1 MPESARAEESAAFTH
16 HYLPAVHLAPT
27 PELQSESIYQAL
39 GRIHRQEAPLLL
51 PAIQRHFVWG
61 REQICEFFDS
71 ILQGYPIGTFLFWEI
86 EDTHRSE
93 YTCYEF
99 IRDFSE
105 HASRCYNPTA
115 ASPLPRGA
123 TGVLDGQQRLNSL
136 YVALQGS
143 YAGFCGGQ
151 GNHRSKEASFPK
163 TELFLNLLFQSTEED
178 RVHYHFAFLD
188 EREAD
193 PARWKAGVLWFRVKD
208 LYQDESLADVRTT
221 WNQFLTTTARSM
233 PPLSKGQAERA
244 FAILDL
250 LRRRIREEQ
259 LIRHFP
265 VRGRSLTEALKI
277 FIRANNGGTRV
288 TDAEMIFATI
298 VAHWREGRDKIQQ
311 FEGRLNAVGSGY
323 NFGISRL
330 MQACLALSGGSTR
343 LRIESFRKPDVEAIR
358 SHWETIQARLKEA
371 AELGAEWGFSANDA
385 IPPTAIIALA
395 CLLNSGVD
403 RKRSNSELRQ
413 FVLRTILCNFFR
425 RADKALHR
433 VREYAQERL
442 GGGEVFMFAD
452 FAEYMNEQHG
462 ASLTIGPEALDE
474 FIMTSFWEPRCYILL
489 ALLHPQHALHEKDF
503 HKDHIHPQA
512 RFNDLTEFKLK
523 PESEALWHDWK
534 NRLPNL
540 QLLQGLVNIKKQDT
554 PFADWLNEYLP
565 DELSRQ
571 VYLNQNDI
579 PQGISLEFKEFES
592 FFSRRKIH
600 LRHRL
605 KNLLEVKDPE
615 QSPTTPLPSSSTLTN
630 SLS

>member
-1 MPESARAEESAAFTH
+1 MTSL
-16 HYLPAVHLAPT
+16 LPAVHLAST
-27 PELQSESIYQAL
+27 PELQSESIYDVL
-39 GRIHRQEAPLLL
+39 GRIRRQEAPLLL
-51 PAIQRHFVWG
+51 PAIQRHFVWR
-61 REQICEFFDS
+61 REQICELFDS
-71 ILQGYPIGTFLFWEI
+71 IFQGYPIGTFLFWEI
-86 EDTHRSE
+86 EDTHRSD

-99 IRDFSE
+99 IRDYSE
-105 HASRCYNPTA
+105 HASRCNNPTA
-115 ASPLPRGA
+115 ASPLPRGV

-151 GNHRSKEASFPK
+151 GNFRSKEASYPK
-163 TELFLNLLFQSTEED
+163 TELFLNLLFHPTEED
-178 RVHYHFAFLD
+178 KVHYHFAFLD

-193 PARWKAGVLWFRVKD
+193 PTRWKAGALWFRVKD
-208 LYQDESLADVRTT
+208 LYQDKSSADVRTT
-221 WNQFLTTTARSM
+221 WNQFLATTARSA

-250 LRRRIREEQ
+250 LRKRIHEEK

-298 VAHWREGRDKIQQ
+298 VAHWREGRDKIEQ
-311 FEGRLNAVGSGY
+311 FERRLNAVGSGY
-323 NFGISRL
+323 NFGVSRL

-358 SHWETIQARLKEA
+358 SHWETIEARLTQA

-385 IPPTAIIALA
+385 ISPTAIIALA
-395 CLLNSGVD
+395 CLLKSGVD

-413 FVLRTILCNFFR
+413 FVLRTVLCDFFR
-425 RADKALHR
+425 RADKALQR

-442 GGGEVFMFAD
+442 GDGAAFTFAD
-452 FAEYMNEQHG
+452 FAEYMNVQHG

-474 FIMTSFWEPRCYILL
+474 FIMTPVWEPRCYILL

-503 HKDHIHPQA
+503 HKDHIHPRA
-512 RFNDLTEFKLK
+512 GFDDLTEFELK

-540 QLLQGLVNIKKQDT
+540 QLLQGQVNIKKQAT
-554 PFADWLNEYLP
+554 PFADWLDGYLP
-565 DELSRQ
+565 DERSRQ
-571 VYLNQNDI
+571 AYLNQTDI
-579 PQGISLEFKEFES
+579 PQGISLKFRDFES
-592 FFSRRKIH
+592 FFSQRKKH
-600 LRHRL
+600 LRQRL
-605 KNLLEVKDPE
+605 KNLLEVKDSE
-615 QSPTTPLPSSSTLTN
+615 QAPTSTSPSPSAPTISPSQA
-630 SLS
+630 